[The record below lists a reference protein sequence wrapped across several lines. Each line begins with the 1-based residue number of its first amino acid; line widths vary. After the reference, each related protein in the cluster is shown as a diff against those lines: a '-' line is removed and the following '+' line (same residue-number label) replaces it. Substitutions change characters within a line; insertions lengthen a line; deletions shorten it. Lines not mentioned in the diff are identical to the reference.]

1 MAVPFFTDPRYG
13 SRVPP
18 DVSVIAF
25 DDAPWF
31 DRPCAPAGISTQTP
45 AGDRHPVTSA
55 IEGDVHV

>member
-1 MAVPFFTDPRYG
+1 MGVPLITEPRG
-13 SRVPP
+13 GWRPSP

-31 DRPCAPAGISTQTP
+31 DRSCAPAGISTQTP
-45 AGDRHPVTSA
+45 AGDRDPVTSA

>member
-31 DRPCAPAGISTQTP
+31 DRSCAPAGSSTQTP
-45 AGDRHPVTSA
+45 AGDRDPVTSA

>member
-1 MAVPFFTDPRYG
+1 VGFPLFTDPGCG
-13 SRVPP
+13 SRVPL

-31 DRPCAPAGISTQTP
+31 DRSCAPAGSSRQPP
-45 AGDRHPVTSA
+45 AGDRDPVSSA